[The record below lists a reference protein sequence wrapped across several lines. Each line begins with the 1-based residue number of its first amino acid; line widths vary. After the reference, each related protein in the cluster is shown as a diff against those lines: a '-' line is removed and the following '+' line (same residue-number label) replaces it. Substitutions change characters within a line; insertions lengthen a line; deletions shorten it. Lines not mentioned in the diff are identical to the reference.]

1 MKAWW
6 SRLQSRE
13 RALLGAAVLVV
24 VLSLLWTLVWEP
36 LVNSRQAL
44 RDELAAQ
51 HALLDWLERIEP
63 QVEQLR
69 NQDRG
74 ERTLEG
80 RSSLAV
86 VDQSARAAGLAAA
99 LKRIEPGAGDE
110 IRVSFE
116 QAAFVDLMTWLE
128 RLIQTRPLVVARFE
142 VSRGNQSGRVDSLVV
157 LRLIGAS

>member
-13 RALLGAAVLVV
+13 RVLLGAAALVV
-24 VLSLLWTLVWEP
+24 VLSLLWILVWEP
-36 LVNSRQAL
+36 LSDSRQAL

-51 HALLDWLERIEP
+51 HALLDWLERIQP

-69 NQDRG
+69 REDHGARS
-74 ERTLEG
+74 LEG
-80 RSSLAV
+80 RSALAV